1 MLCDWFLPKAHSE
14 KSKWKRQLNELVMD
28 KKEKPMIF
36 FARVDKIVGVLGSL
50 GVHLP
55 VEDVNLKIVEV
66 LTADY
71 EFEQR
76 TILYKDNI
84 TRAEIEAIVK
94 QRYAIMSRSTSTKNR
109 YVGQALVANK
119 SPRRNRKQQGNGKG
133 VSGGVAV
140 AKNDDSSSTKD
151 GEKKFGDMRNKCHRC
166 LEPGHRWFD
175 CTAHIIPAAKK
186 SPNGSGE
193 IVGCLANSMLGKRD
207 AAEEREKTK
216 DGDEK

>member
-1 MLCDWFLPKAHSE
+1 M
-14 KSKWKRQLNELVMD
+14 
-28 KKEKPMIF
+28 
-36 FARVDKIVGVLGSL
+36 
-50 GVHLP
+50 
-55 VEDVNLKIVEV
+55 

-84 TRAEIEAIVK
+84 TRAEIEAIVR
-94 QRYAIMSRSTSTKNR
+94 QRYTIMSKSTSTKNR
-109 YVGQALVANK
+109 NVGQALVAK
-119 SPRRNRKQQGNGKG
+119 KPARRNGKHQGNVKGVAGKG

-175 CTAHIIPAAKK
+175 CTAHVIPAAKK